1 MTAEDTALRHQIIG
15 IVVDEAHLVHAW
27 RSFRVQW
34 GSIGTIRHFFPGVP
48 IMTLSAT
55 VTPYVRRFIHRNLDM
70 MPETSFIHRSV
81 DRSII
86 YLHTQ
91 WIEWG
96 LNTHKDLYWL
106 VPLQIRHPADIH
118 QTIVFSDS
126 HNDCQKACTE
136 FWQLEQIPVEWR
148 REYPWTFA

>member
-34 GSIGTIRHFFPGVP
+34 GSIGTIRPFFPGVP